1 MSILLFRRFTSK
13 PDFRKNRGKISSL
26 DFRCDILEKSNEE
39 EVVTEDFPG
48 FLGHKPQLC
57 FVLKVIDLHAVVM
70 VVYIVRCIEIIDG
83 GHACGGFCGI
93 RYPDISLSSLEVVAS
108 FFFDYD
114 NFHLS
119 YLLHLMV

>member
-1 MSILLFRRFTSK
+1 MSILLFRRVTSK
-13 PDFRKNRGKISSL
+13 PDFRKNRGKKFSL
-26 DFRCDILEKSNEE
+26 DFRCDILEKTDEE

-57 FVLKVIDLHAVVM
+57 FVLKVVNLHAVTLITYVM
-70 VVYIVRCIEIIDG
+70 RCIEIVDS
-83 GHACGGFCGI
+83 GHACGGLCGV
-93 RYPDISLSSLEVVAS
+93 RHSNISLSSCGIVAS
-108 FFFDYD
+108 LFFDYD